1 MIRTFLGNDNG
12 FVLTER
18 STQTQNVAASSDRK
32 PHSYSKVNGRNANE
46 NISPSLGFC
55 DVMKTAK
62 EVIAKPCLRKFMKSK
77 SGLVLR
83 FLRTVIQHYVWICM
97 ATSISEIEDVADN
110 PREKATEQ
118 SVRELADIG
127 KPSFLLHLEL
137 SSSKLPNV
145 KPAAGLAGRT
155 IGNIAIGLFGKMNT
169 GLDQKLSSTTC
180 RAFE

>member
-62 EVIAKPCLRKFMKSK
+62 EVIAKPCLRKFIKSK
-77 SGLVLR
+77 SGRVLR
-83 FLRTVIQHYVWICM
+83 FLRTVIQHSVWICM

-127 KPSFLLHLEL
+127 KPLFLLHLEL

>member
-1 MIRTFLGNDNG
+1 
-12 FVLTER
+12 
-18 STQTQNVAASSDRK
+18 
-32 PHSYSKVNGRNANE
+32 
-46 NISPSLGFC
+46 
-55 DVMKTAK
+55 
-62 EVIAKPCLRKFMKSK
+62 
-77 SGLVLR
+77 
-83 FLRTVIQHYVWICM
+83 M

-127 KPSFLLHLEL
+127 TPLFLLHLEL